1 MQTLAASAG
10 ELVAADPRY
19 WDCPSL
25 NTAEHIANSLGKP
38 IALPPHLADALMTD
52 WATEHEQ
59 ALLRWFARL
68 THQEYEQVHRD
79 NTYTRRT
86 ISQRTLCSRSLLQLA
101 ALIGV
106 GQMMSSWLLRL
117 T

>member
-52 WATEHEQ
+52 WAT
-59 ALLRWFARL
+59 
-68 THQEYEQVHRD
+68 
-79 NTYTRRT
+79 
-86 ISQRTLCSRSLLQLA
+86 
-101 ALIGV
+101 
-106 GQMMSSWLLRL
+106 
-117 T
+117 